1 MEKEKILEIVE
12 NVKNKSNKDLFDAE
26 SSLFDEYEK
35 TKEVV
40 VALTKHMDIIED
52 LHGKIVEEIEKRK
65 ALWK

>member
-12 NVKNKSNKDLFDAE
+12 NVKNKSNKDLFDVE

-65 ALWK
+65 AL

>member
-65 ALWK
+65 AL